1 MSRFSFL
8 ESMRCVS
15 CNAEHNPT
23 YILQCP
29 TCGGLLDPQYDLE
42 SLRDLGPRDS
52 GYKGLWSHHRVLPI
66 WEEDSLV
73 SLGEGDTPLIRARE
87 LGRHLKMRQLF
98 LKYEGTLPTG
108 TVKDRTS
115 ATAVSAAR
123 QFGFGAV
130 SVVSTGNAGVSIATY
145 ARRGGLGSAI
155 FCYQKGDP
163 LKMAHMSLMAT
174 RLYTYEGEYDHVI
187 EHFDSLMERKEVF
200 DGGARRNPYKHEGK
214 KTIAYEIVE
223 ELGGGP
229 EVFVTQ
235 CSGCEIFT
243 ACFRGFRE
251 MRELGLIDSIPR
263 MVACQSEAANPIV
276 QAFCKGGPVMPMTT
290 GATIAKGLAT
300 GRPGKKGDW
309 VLSILREWGG
319 LALQVTDQEILEAQR
334 LLVEKE
340 GIWSGP
346 TGASALAGLI
356 KGIQDGLLDPE
367 AKTVCMVTETG
378 LTSPYPEPITHHV
391 DASLE
396 GISAAL
402 RVMVSGPSMPGQAL
416 FTISG

>member
-1 MSRFSFL
+1 MNRFSFL
-8 ESMRCVS
+8 ESMRCNCCKS
-15 CNAEHNPT
+15 EQNPA
-23 YILQCP
+23 YILECP
-29 TCGGLLDPQYDLE
+29 ACGGLLDPQYDLD
-42 SLRDLGPRDS
+42 SLRRLGPRDS
-52 GYKGLWSHHRVLPI
+52 GFKGVWAHHRVLPI
-66 WEEDSLV
+66 WKEESLV

-87 LGRHLKMRQLF
+87 LGRDLGMRQLF
-98 LKYEGTLPTG
+98 LKYEGSLPTG

-115 ATAVSAAR
+115 TTAVSAAR
-123 QFGFGAV
+123 QFRFGAIA
-130 SVVSTGNAGVSIATY
+130 VVSTGNAGVSIATY
-145 ARRGGLGSAI
+145 ARRAGLRSAI
-155 FCYQKGDP
+155 FCYQRSDP

-214 KTIAYEIVE
+214 KTIAYELVE
-223 ELGGGP
+223 QLGGAP

-235 CSGCEIFT
+235 ASGCEIFT

-251 MRELGLIDSIPR
+251 MRDLGLIESIPL

-276 QAFCKGGPVMPMTT
+276 EAFSKGGPLRPMTT
-290 GATIAKGLAT
+290 GPTIAKGLAT
-300 GRPGKKGDW
+300 GRPGKKGEW
-309 VLSILREWGG
+309 VLEILRQWEG
-319 LALQVTDQEILEAQR
+319 LALQVTDQEILKAQR

-356 KGIQDGLLDPE
+356 KGIREGLLDPE

-378 LTSPYPEPITHHV
+378 LTSAYPNPVSHPVEPT
-391 DASLE
+391 LE
-396 GISAAL
+396 GVTKALGAIS
-402 RVMVSGPSMPGQAL
+402 
-416 FTISG
+416 

>member
-1 MSRFSFL
+1 
-8 ESMRCVS
+8 MRCI
-15 CNAEHNPT
+15 CCEAEHSPT

-29 TCGGLLDPQYDLE
+29 TCGGLLDLHYDLHTVRKLG
-42 SLRDLGPRDS
+42 SRDPGFR
-52 GYKGLWSHHRVLPI
+52 GVWAYHRVLPV
-66 WEEDSLV
+66 WKERCLV
-73 SLGEGDTPLIRARE
+73 SLGEGDTPLIRASE
-87 LGRHLKMRQLF
+87 LGRHLRMRDLF

-123 QFGFGAV
+123 QFGFEAI

-145 ARRGGLGSAI
+145 ARRAGLRSAI

-187 EHFDSLMERKEVF
+187 EHFDSLVERKKIF

-223 ELGGGP
+223 QLGGGP
-229 EVFVTQ
+229 EVFITQ
-235 CSGCEIFT
+235 SSGCEIFT

-251 MRELGLIDSIPR
+251 MRDLGLIDSMPR

-276 QAFCKGGPVMPMTT
+276 KAFCQGGPVRPMTT
-290 GATIAKGLAT
+290 GSTIAKGLAT
-300 GRPGKKGDW
+300 GKPGKKGDW
-309 VLSILREWGG
+309 VLAILREWGG
-319 LALQVTDQEILEAQR
+319 LALQVTDKEILEAQG
-334 LLVEKE
+334 LLAEKE

-356 KGIQDGLLDPE
+356 KGIREGLLDPE
-367 AKTVCMVTETG
+367 AKTVCMITETG
-378 LTSPYPEPITHHV
+378 LTSPYPSPVTYPVETTL
-391 DASLE
+391 DE
-396 GISAAL
+396 ISKAIEA
-402 RVMVSGPSMPGQAL
+402 
-416 FTISG
+416 IC

>member
-8 ESMRCVS
+8 ESMQCIS
-15 CNAEHNPT
+15 CKAEHSPT
-23 YILQCP
+23 YTLSCP
-29 TCGGLLDPQYDLE
+29 SCGGLLDPQYDLG
-42 SLRDLGPRDS
+42 SLQRLGPRDS
-52 GYKGLWSHHRVLPI
+52 RFRGLWSYHRVLPV
-66 WEEDSLV
+66 WREEYLV
-73 SLGEGDTPLIRARE
+73 SLGEGDTPLIRAKA
-87 LGRHLKMRQLF
+87 LGAHLGMERLF

-115 ATAVSAAR
+115 ATALSAAR
-123 QFGFGAV
+123 QFGFKAI

-145 ARRGGLGSAI
+145 ARRAGLHSAI
-155 FCYQKGDP
+155 FCYEKGDP

-174 RLYTYEGEYDHVI
+174 RLYTYEGEYDHLI
-187 EHFDSLMERKEVF
+187 EHFDALMEHKKVF

-223 ELGGGP
+223 QLGEGP
-229 EVFVTQ
+229 DVFVTQ
-235 CSGCEIFT
+235 ASGCEIFT

-251 MRELGLIDSIPR
+251 MREMGLVESVPL
-263 MVACQSEAANPIV
+263 MVACQSEAAKPIV
-276 QAFCKGGPVMPMTT
+276 EAFNKGGHLEAVTT
-290 GATIAKGLAT
+290 GPTIAKGLAT

-319 LALQVTDQEILEAQR
+319 LALEVTDQEILDAQR

-346 TGASALAGLI
+346 TGAAALAGLI
-356 KGIQDGLLDPE
+356 KGVQKGLVDPE

-378 LTSPYPEPITHHV
+378 LTSAYPEPITHRV
-391 DASLE
+391 EATLG
-396 GISAAL
+396 GISEAL
-402 RVMVSGPSMPGQAL
+402 EAMCRFLP
-416 FTISG
+416 